1 MLLEKQIQILV
12 FKVDDNTFENI
23 GEVNQYDSLIWP
35 DKFNGYASFE
45 LWAPITEENSEY
57 FKKGNILWCGGD
69 NAAVVE
75 IVKST
80 IDDKGTKTFNV
91 KGRTLEMFFTTR
103 IIWGTY
109 NASNKY
115 ASTAMYEVVN
125 QNCVNPTNVNR
136 KIPYLECAEDAV
148 VEIVKSTIDDKGTKT
163 FNVKGRTLEMFFTT
177 RIIWGTYNASNKYA
191 STAMYEVVNQN
202 CVNPTN
208 VNRKIPYLECAEDKR
223 IGDKISIQKTGGE
236 VYTILNTIATSS
248 DIGFNVLFRPKE
260 KKLIFEVVAGVDRTV
275 EQNVVDPVEF
285 STDLED
291 ILSSSY
297 YTNDQDKKSVAL
309 VMGEGEGTSRKSKI
323 SGDNTTKGFGRRE
336 LYVDARDIQ
345 SESVNEDGTTTTL
358 TPTEYDAALVNRGDD
373 KLAECK
379 TTETFEAQIRV
390 FGDVQYEFGKDYQKG
405 DKVTVRDRQLNVVV
419 SARITEVEEDFDD
432 EYALVLTFGYSYPTI
447 MQKVKQQIS

>member
-69 NAAVVE
+69 NAAKVE

-80 IDDKGTKTFNV
+80 IDDKGNKTFNV
-91 KGRTLEMFFTTR
+91 KGRTLEVVLTTR

-115 ASTAMYEVVN
+115 ASTAMYEIVN
-125 QNCVNPTNVNR
+125 QNCVNPTNA
-136 KIPYLECAEDAV
+136 K
-148 VEIVKSTIDDKGTKT
+148 
-163 FNVKGRTLEMFFTT
+163 
-177 RIIWGTYNASNKYA
+177 
-191 STAMYEVVNQN
+191 
-202 CVNPTN
+202 
-208 VNRKIPYLECAEDKR
+208 RKIPYLECAEDKQL
-223 IGDKISIQKTGGE
+223 GGKMSVQKTGGD
-236 VYTILNTIATSS
+236 VYDSLTTIAGSK
-248 DIGFNVLFRPKE
+248 DLGFNVLFRPKE
-260 KKLIFEVVAGVDRTV
+260 KKLIFEVVAGVDRTI

-291 ILSSSY
+291 ILSSFY
-297 YTNDQDKKSVAL
+297 YTNDQDEKNVAF
-309 VMGEGEGTSRKSKI
+309 VQGEGDGASRISQI
-323 SGDNTTKGFGRRE
+323 SGNNELEGFDRKE
-336 LYVDARDIQ
+336 LYVDARDLQ
-345 SESVNEDGTTTTL
+345 SETVNEDGSITSL
-358 TPTEYDAALVNRGDD
+358 TPDEYKAALVNRGDD
-373 KLAECK
+373 KLSECEV
-379 TTETFEAQIRV
+379 TETFEAQIRV

>member
-69 NAAVVE
+69 NAAKVE

-80 IDDKGTKTFNV
+80 IDDKGNKTFNV
-91 KGRTLEMFFTTR
+91 KGRTLEVVLTTR

-115 ASTAMYEVVN
+115 ASTAMYEIVN
-125 QNCVNPTNVNR
+125 QNCVNPTNI
-136 KIPYLECAEDAV
+136 K
-148 VEIVKSTIDDKGTKT
+148 
-163 FNVKGRTLEMFFTT
+163 
-177 RIIWGTYNASNKYA
+177 
-191 STAMYEVVNQN
+191 
-202 CVNPTN
+202 
-208 VNRKIPYLECAEDKR
+208 RKIPYLECAEDKQL
-223 IGDKISIQKTGGE
+223 GGKMSVQKTGGD
-236 VYTILNTIATSS
+236 VYDSLTTIAGSK
-248 DIGFNVLFRPKE
+248 DLGFNVLFRPKE
-260 KKLIFEVVAGVDRTV
+260 KKLIFEVVAGVDRTI
-275 EQNVVDPVEF
+275 EQSVVDPVEF

-297 YTNDQDKKSVAL
+297 YTNNQDEKNVAFIQ
-309 VMGEGEGTSRKSKI
+309 GEGDGASRVSQI
-323 SGDNTTKGFGRRE
+323 SGNNELEGFDRKE
-336 LYVDARDIQ
+336 LYVDARDLQ
-345 SESVNEDGTTTTL
+345 SETVNEDGSTTSL
-358 TPTEYDAALVNRGDD
+358 TPDEYKAALINRGDD
-373 KLAECK
+373 KLSECEV
-379 TTETFEAQIRV
+379 TETFEAQIRV

-405 DKVTVRDRQLNVVV
+405 DKVTVRDKQLNVVV

>member
-75 IVKST
+75 IVKSA

-91 KGRTLEMFFTTR
+91 KGRTLEMFLTTR

-115 ASTAMYEVVN
+115 ASTAMYDIVN
-125 QNCVNPTNVNR
+125 QNCINPTNAR
-136 KIPYLECAEDAV
+136 
-148 VEIVKSTIDDKGTKT
+148 
-163 FNVKGRTLEMFFTT
+163 
-177 RIIWGTYNASNKYA
+177 
-191 STAMYEVVNQN
+191 
-202 CVNPTN
+202 
-208 VNRKIPYLECAEDKR
+208 RKIPYLECAEDKQL
-223 IGDKISIQKTGGE
+223 GGKMSVQKTGGE
-236 VYTILNTIATSS
+236 VYDTLTTIAGSK
-248 DIGFNVLFRPKE
+248 DLGFNVLFRPKE
-260 KKLIFEVVAGVDRTV
+260 KKLIFEVVAGVDRTI
-275 EQNVVDPVEF
+275 EQSEVDPVEF

-297 YTNDQDKKSVAL
+297 YTNNQDEKNVAF
-309 VMGEGEGTSRKSKI
+309 VQGEGDGTSRVSQI
-323 SGDNTTKGFGRRE
+323 SGNNELEGFDRKE
-336 LYVDARDIQ
+336 LYVDARDLQ
-345 SESVNEDGTTTTL
+345 SETVNEDGTTTSL
-358 TPTEYDAALVNRGDD
+358 TPDEYKAALINRGDD
-373 KLAECK
+373 KLSECEV
-379 TTETFEAQIRV
+379 TETFEAQIRV
-390 FGDVQYEFGKDYQKG
+390 FGDIQYEFGKDYQKG

-447 MQKVKQQIS
+447 MQKVKRQIS

>member
-12 FKVDDNTFENI
+12 FRVNDIVFENI
-23 GEVNQYDSLIWP
+23 GEVNQYNSLIWP

-45 LWAPITEENSEY
+45 LWAPITDENSEY

-125 QNCVNPTNVNR
+125 QNCVNPTN
-136 KIPYLECAEDAV
+136 
-148 VEIVKSTIDDKGTKT
+148 T
-163 FNVKGRTLEMFFTT
+163 
-177 RIIWGTYNASNKYA
+177 
-191 STAMYEVVNQN
+191 
-202 CVNPTN
+202 
-208 VNRKIPYLECAEDKR
+208 NRKIPYLECAEDKH

-236 VYTILNTIATSS
+236 VYATLNTIAASS

-260 KKLIFEVVAGVDRTV
+260 KKLIFEVVAGADRTI
-275 EQNVVDPVEF
+275 EQSEVDPVEF

-297 YTNDQDKKSVAL
+297 YTNSQDEKNVAL
-309 VMGEGEGTSRKSKI
+309 VQGEGNDASRVSQI
-323 SGDNTTKGFGRRE
+323 SGNNGLKGFNRKE

-345 SESVNEDGTTTTL
+345 SETVSESGTTISL
-358 TPTEYDAALVNRGDD
+358 TPDEYKAALINRGND
-373 KLAECK
+373 KLSECDI
-379 TTETFEAQIRV
+379 TETFEAQIRV

-405 DKVTVRDRQLNVVV
+405 DKVTVRDKQLNVVV

-447 MQKVKQQIS
+447 MQKVKRQIS

>member
-12 FKVDDNTFENI
+12 FKVDDTTFENI

-45 LWAPITEENSEY
+45 LWAPITDENSEY

-91 KGRTLEMFFTTR
+91 KGRTLEMLFTTR

-115 ASTAMYEVVN
+115 ASTAMYEIVN
-125 QNCVNPTNVNR
+125 QNCVNPTNV
-136 KIPYLECAEDAV
+136 
-148 VEIVKSTIDDKGTKT
+148 S
-163 FNVKGRTLEMFFTT
+163 
-177 RIIWGTYNASNKYA
+177 
-191 STAMYEVVNQN
+191 
-202 CVNPTN
+202 
-208 VNRKIPYLECAEDKR
+208 RKIPYLECAEDKQL
-223 IGDKISIQKTGGE
+223 GGKMSIQKTGGE
-236 VYTILNTIATSS
+236 VYDALTTIASNK
-248 DIGFNVLFRPKE
+248 DLGFNVLFRPKE
-260 KKLIFEVVAGVDRTV
+260 KKLIFEVVAGVDRTI
-275 EQNVVDPVEF
+275 EQSEVDPVEF

-297 YTNDQDKKSVAL
+297 YTNNQDEKNVAFIQ
-309 VMGEGEGTSRKSKI
+309 GEGDGASRISQI
-323 SGDNTTKGFGRRE
+323 SGNNELKGFDRKE

-345 SESVNEDGTTTTL
+345 SEFENEDGTTTTL
-358 TPTEYDAALVNRGDD
+358 APEEYDAALVNRGDD

>member
-12 FKVDDNTFENI
+12 FKVDDTTFENI

-91 KGRTLEMFFTTR
+91 KGRTLEMILTTR
-103 IIWGTY
+103 IIWGAY

-125 QNCVNPTNVNR
+125 QNCINPTNA
-136 KIPYLECAEDAV
+136 K
-148 VEIVKSTIDDKGTKT
+148 
-163 FNVKGRTLEMFFTT
+163 
-177 RIIWGTYNASNKYA
+177 
-191 STAMYEVVNQN
+191 
-202 CVNPTN
+202 
-208 VNRKIPYLECAEDKR
+208 RKIPYLECAEDKQL
-223 IGDKISIQKTGGE
+223 GGKMSVQKTGGE
-236 VYTILNTIATSS
+236 VYDAITTIAGSK
-248 DIGFNVLFRPKE
+248 DLGFNILFRPKE
-260 KKLIFEVVAGVDRTV
+260 KKLIFEVVAGVDRTT
-275 EQNVVDPVEF
+275 EQSDVDPVEF

-297 YTNDQDKKSVAL
+297 YTNNQDEKNIAFIQ
-309 VMGEGEGTSRKSKI
+309 GEGDGASRVSQI
-323 SGDNTTKGFGRRE
+323 SGNNELEGFNRKE
-336 LYVDARDIQ
+336 LYVDARDLQ
-345 SESVNEDGTTTTL
+345 SETVNEDGTTTSL
-358 TPTEYDAALVNRGDD
+358 TPDEYKAALINRGDD
-373 KLAECK
+373 KLSECEV
-379 TTETFEAQIRV
+379 TETFEAQIRV
-390 FGDVQYEFGKDYQKG
+390 FGDIQYEFGKDYQKG

-447 MQKVKQQIS
+447 MQKVKRQIS

>member
-1 MLLEKQIQILV
+1 MLLEKQIQILA
-12 FKVDDNTFENI
+12 FKVDDTTFENI
-23 GEVNQYDSLIWP
+23 GEVNQYNSLIWP

-69 NAAVVE
+69 NAAIVE

-80 IDDKGTKTFNV
+80 IDDKGTKTLNV
-91 KGRTLEMFFTTR
+91 KGRTLEMFLTTR

-109 NASNKY
+109 NASDKY
-115 ASTAMYEVVN
+115 ASTAMYEIVK
-125 QNCVNPTNVNR
+125 QNCISPTN
-136 KIPYLECAEDAV
+136 A
-148 VEIVKSTIDDKGTKT
+148 
-163 FNVKGRTLEMFFTT
+163 
-177 RIIWGTYNASNKYA
+177 
-191 STAMYEVVNQN
+191 
-202 CVNPTN
+202 
-208 VNRKIPYLECAEDKR
+208 NRKIPYLECAEDKR
-223 IGDKISIQKTGGE
+223 IGGKISIQRTGGE
-236 VYTILNTIATSS
+236 VYTILNTIAASS

-260 KKLIFEVVAGVDRTV
+260 KKLIFEVVAGVDRTI
-275 EQNVVDPVEF
+275 EQSVVDPVEF

-309 VMGEGEGTSRKSKI
+309 VMGEGEGASRKSKI
-323 SGDNTTKGFGRRE
+323 SGDNMTKGFGRRE

>member
-12 FKVDDNTFENI
+12 FKVDDTTFENI
-23 GEVNQYDSLIWP
+23 GEVNQFDSLIWP

-91 KGRTLEMFFTTR
+91 KGRTLEMLLTTR

-115 ASTAMYEVVN
+115 ASTAMYEIVK
-125 QNCVNPTNVNR
+125 QNCINPTNSKR
-136 KIPYLECAEDAV
+136 KIPYLEC
-148 VEIVKSTIDDKGTKT
+148 I
-163 FNVKGRTLEMFFTT
+163 
-177 RIIWGTYNASNKYA
+177 
-191 STAMYEVVNQN
+191 
-202 CVNPTN
+202 
-208 VNRKIPYLECAEDKR
+208 EDKQF
-223 IGDKISIQKTGGE
+223 GGKMSVQKTGGD
-236 VYTILNTIATSS
+236 VYDALTTIASS
-248 DIGFNVLFRPKE
+248 KDLGFNVLFRPKE
-260 KKLIFEVVAGVDRTV
+260 KKLIFEVVAGIDRTI
-275 EQNVVDPVEF
+275 EQSEVDPVEF

-297 YTNDQDKKSVAL
+297 YSNNQDEKNVAF
-309 VMGEGEGTSRKSKI
+309 VQGEGDGANRVSQVSGNNELEGFNRK
-323 SGDNTTKGFGRRE
+323 E
-336 LYVDARDIQ
+336 LYVDARDLQ
-345 SESVNEDGTTTTL
+345 SESVNENGTTTSL
-358 TPTEYDAALVNRGDD
+358 TPDEYKAALINRGDD
-373 KLAECK
+373 KLSECDI
-379 TTETFEAQIRV
+379 TETFEAQIRV

-447 MQKVKQQIS
+447 MQKVKRQIS

>member
-75 IVKST
+75 IVKSA

-91 KGRTLEMFFTTR
+91 KGRTLEMLLTTR

-115 ASTAMYEVVN
+115 ASTAMYDIVK
-125 QNCVNPTNVNR
+125 QNCISPTN
-136 KIPYLECAEDAV
+136 
-148 VEIVKSTIDDKGTKT
+148 
-163 FNVKGRTLEMFFTT
+163 
-177 RIIWGTYNASNKYA
+177 AS
-191 STAMYEVVNQN
+191 
-202 CVNPTN
+202 
-208 VNRKIPYLECAEDKR
+208 RKIPYLECAEDKQL
-223 IGDKISIQKTGGE
+223 GGKMSVQKTGGE
-236 VYTILNTIATSS
+236 VYDAITTIAGSK
-248 DIGFNVLFRPKE
+248 DLGFNMLFRPKE
-260 KKLIFEVVAGVDRTV
+260 KKLIFEVVAGVDRTI
-275 EQNVVDPVEF
+275 EQSEVDPVEF

-297 YTNDQDKKSVAL
+297 YTNNQDEKNVAF
-309 VMGEGEGTSRKSKI
+309 VQGEGDGTSRVSQI
-323 SGDNTTKGFGRRE
+323 SGNNELEGFSRKE
-336 LYVDARDIQ
+336 LYVDARDLQ
-345 SESVNEDGTTTTL
+345 SETVNEDGTTTSL
-358 TPTEYDAALVNRGDD
+358 TPDEYKAALINRGDD
-373 KLAECK
+373 KLSECEV
-379 TTETFEAQIRV
+379 TETFEAQIRV
-390 FGDVQYEFGKDYQKG
+390 FGDIQYEFGKDYQKG

-447 MQKVKQQIS
+447 MQKVKRQIS

>member
-45 LWAPITEENSEY
+45 LWAPIAEENSEY

-75 IVKST
+75 IVKSA

-91 KGRTLEMFFTTR
+91 KGRTLEMLFTTR

-115 ASTAMYEVVN
+115 ASTAMYDIVN
-125 QNCVNPTNVNR
+125 QNCINPTNT
-136 KIPYLECAEDAV
+136 
-148 VEIVKSTIDDKGTKT
+148 S
-163 FNVKGRTLEMFFTT
+163 
-177 RIIWGTYNASNKYA
+177 
-191 STAMYEVVNQN
+191 
-202 CVNPTN
+202 
-208 VNRKIPYLECAEDKR
+208 RKIPYLECAEDKQL
-223 IGDKISIQKTGGE
+223 GGKMSVQKTGGD
-236 VYTILNTIATSS
+236 VYDAITTIAGSK
-248 DIGFNVLFRPKE
+248 DLGFNMLFRPKE
-260 KKLIFEVVAGVDRTV
+260 KKLIFEVVAGVDRTI
-275 EQNVVDPVEF
+275 EQSEVDPVEF

-297 YTNDQDKKSVAL
+297 YTNNQDEKNVAFIQ
-309 VMGEGEGTSRKSKI
+309 GEGDGASRISQI
-323 SGDNTTKGFGRRE
+323 SGNNELKGFDRKE
-336 LYVDARDIQ
+336 LYVDARDLQ
-345 SESVNEDGTTTTL
+345 SETVNEDGTTTSL
-358 TPTEYDAALVNRGDD
+358 TPDEYKAALINRGDD
-373 KLAECK
+373 KLSECEV
-379 TTETFEAQIRV
+379 TETFEAQIRV
-390 FGDVQYEFGKDYQKG
+390 FGDIQYEFGKDYQKG

-447 MQKVKQQIS
+447 MQKVKRQIS

>member
-69 NAAVVE
+69 NAAKVE

-80 IDDKGTKTFNV
+80 IDDKGNKTFNV
-91 KGRTLEMFFTTR
+91 KGRTLEVVLTTR

-109 NASNKY
+109 NVSNKY
-115 ASTAMYEVVN
+115 ASTVMYEIVN
-125 QNCVNPTNVNR
+125 QNCVNPTNA
-136 KIPYLECAEDAV
+136 K
-148 VEIVKSTIDDKGTKT
+148 
-163 FNVKGRTLEMFFTT
+163 
-177 RIIWGTYNASNKYA
+177 
-191 STAMYEVVNQN
+191 
-202 CVNPTN
+202 
-208 VNRKIPYLECAEDKR
+208 RKIPYLECAEDKQL
-223 IGDKISIQKTGGE
+223 GGKMSVQKTGGD
-236 VYTILNTIATSS
+236 VYDSLTTIAGSK
-248 DIGFNVLFRPKE
+248 DLGFNVLFRPKE
-260 KKLIFEVVAGVDRTV
+260 KKLIFEVVAGVDRTI
-275 EQNVVDPVEF
+275 EQSIVDPVEF

-297 YTNDQDKKSVAL
+297 YTNNQDEKNVAFIQ
-309 VMGEGEGTSRKSKI
+309 GEGDGASRVSQI
-323 SGDNTTKGFGRRE
+323 SGNNELEGFDRKE
-336 LYVDARDIQ
+336 LYVDARDLQ
-345 SESVNEDGTTTTL
+345 SETVNEDGSTTSL
-358 TPTEYDAALVNRGDD
+358 TPDEYKAALINRGDD
-373 KLAECK
+373 KLSECEV
-379 TTETFEAQIRV
+379 TETFEAQIRV
-390 FGDVQYEFGKDYQKG
+390 FGDVQYEFGKDYKKG

>member
-1 MLLEKQIQILV
+1 MLLEKQIQILM
-12 FKVDDNTFENI
+12 FKVDDTAFENI

-35 DKFNGYASFE
+35 DKFNGYANFE
-45 LWAPITEENSEY
+45 LWAPITDENSEY

-75 IVKST
+75 IVKSI

-115 ASTAMYEVVN
+115 ASTAMYDIVN
-125 QNCVNPTNVNR
+125 QNCINPTNV
-136 KIPYLECAEDAV
+136 
-148 VEIVKSTIDDKGTKT
+148 S
-163 FNVKGRTLEMFFTT
+163 
-177 RIIWGTYNASNKYA
+177 
-191 STAMYEVVNQN
+191 
-202 CVNPTN
+202 
-208 VNRKIPYLECAEDKR
+208 RKIPYLECAEDKQL
-223 IGDKISIQKTGGE
+223 GGKMSVQKTGGE
-236 VYTILNTIATSS
+236 VYDALTTIAGSK
-248 DIGFNVLFRPKE
+248 DLGFNVLFRPKE

-297 YTNDQDKKSVAL
+297 YTNNQDEKSVAL
-309 VMGEGEGTSRKSKI
+309 VMGEGEGASRKSKI

>member
-1 MLLEKQIQILV
+1 MTLEKQIQILV
-12 FKVDDNTFENI
+12 FKVDDDTFENI
-23 GEVNQYDSLIWP
+23 GEVNQYNSLIWA

-45 LWAPITEENSEY
+45 LWAPITDENSEY

-69 NAAVVE
+69 NAAVIE

-91 KGRTLEMFFTTR
+91 KGRTLEMILTTR

-115 ASTAMYEVVN
+115 ASTVMYEIVN
-125 QNCVNPTNVNR
+125 QNCVNPTN
-136 KIPYLECAEDAV
+136 I
-148 VEIVKSTIDDKGTKT
+148 S
-163 FNVKGRTLEMFFTT
+163 
-177 RIIWGTYNASNKYA
+177 
-191 STAMYEVVNQN
+191 
-202 CVNPTN
+202 
-208 VNRKIPYLECAEDKR
+208 RKIPYLECAEDKN
-223 IGDKISIQKTGGE
+223 IGDEISIQKTGGE
-236 VYTILNTIATSS
+236 VYDTLNAIAASS

-260 KKLIFEVVAGVDRTV
+260 KKLIFEVVAGVDRTI
-275 EQNVVDPVEF
+275 EQNEVDPVEF

-297 YTNDQDKKSVAL
+297 YTNNQDEKSVAL
-309 VMGEGEGTSRKSKI
+309 VMGEGEGALRKSKI
-323 SGDNTTKGFGRRE
+323 SGDNTIKGFNRRE

-345 SESVNEDGTTTTL
+345 SEFVNEGGTITTL
-358 TPTEYDAALVNRGDD
+358 TPEEYDAALVNRGND

-390 FGDVQYEFGKDYQKG
+390 FGDIQYEFGKDYQKG
-405 DKVTVRDRQLNVVV
+405 DKVTVRDKQLGVVV

-447 MQKVKQQIS
+447 MQKMKQQIS